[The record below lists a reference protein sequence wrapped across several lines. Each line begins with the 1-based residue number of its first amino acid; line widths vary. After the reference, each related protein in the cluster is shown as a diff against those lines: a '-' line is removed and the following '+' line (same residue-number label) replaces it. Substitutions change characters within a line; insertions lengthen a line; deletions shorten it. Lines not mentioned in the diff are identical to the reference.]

1 MAIGGWCEFTFPWF
15 ANMRSLFNVTGL
27 ILPVLRYNRAMDVTQ
42 IIVVVAV
49 IAVLFVGYAV
59 FTGYIR
65 NRAKR
70 SRRPGFIVTKVYQ
83 DLAHFQYEAP
93 KMVEGGYAIT
103 YISSGERYL
112 MTEGMTLEQIMAG
125 PMKRLNPDG
134 NKPVM
139 VNYTL

>member
-1 MAIGGWCEFTFPWF
+1 
-15 ANMRSLFNVTGL
+15 
-27 ILPVLRYNRAMDVTQ
+27 MDVTQ

-83 DLAHFQYEAP
+83 NLAQFQYEAP
-93 KMVEGGYAIT
+93 KMVEGSYAIT